1 MKLSEY
7 STLTFDCYGTLI
19 DWETGIYN
27 ALQPLLQKLD
37 SSPTRDE
44 SLKIFS
50 DLESGIQSEFPDLVY
65 SQILRK
71 VHIAIAKHF
80 DIAAADELHATF
92 GESVRHWPAF
102 PDSAASLQYLKQH
115 YRLVILS
122 NVDRTG
128 FSQSNRHLKVEF
140 DDIFTAQDIGTYKP
154 SINNFNYMLSK
165 LDESGVKKSEILHTA
180 QSLFHDMAPATEL
193 GLATC
198 WIDRRAGQKG
208 SGATPVP
215 SQPVKIDFRFESLAE
230 MVTVHQL
237 SSKIADDANPRK

>member
-1 MKLSEY
+1 MKLTQF

-27 ALQPLLQKLD
+27 ALRPLLQKVD
-37 SSPTRDE
+37 PSPTRDE
-44 SLKIFS
+44 SLTIFS
-50 DLESGIQSEFPDLVY
+50 ELEFGIQSEFPDLVY
-65 SQILRK
+65 SQVLRK

-80 DIAAADELHATF
+80 DIAAADELHTRF

-102 PDSAASLQYLKQH
+102 PDSAESLQYLKQH

-154 SINNFNYMLSK
+154 SIKNFNYMLSK
-165 LDESGVKKSEILHTA
+165 LDESGVRKSEILHTA
-180 QSLFHDMAPATEL
+180 QSLFHDMAPATEI

-198 WIDRRAGQKG
+198 WIDRRAGLKG
-208 SGATPVP
+208 SGATPVV
-215 SQPVKIDFRFESLAE
+215 SQPANIDFRFKSLAS
-230 MVTVHQL
+230 MVSVHKL
-237 SSKIADDANPRK
+237 TSRFADAKPRK